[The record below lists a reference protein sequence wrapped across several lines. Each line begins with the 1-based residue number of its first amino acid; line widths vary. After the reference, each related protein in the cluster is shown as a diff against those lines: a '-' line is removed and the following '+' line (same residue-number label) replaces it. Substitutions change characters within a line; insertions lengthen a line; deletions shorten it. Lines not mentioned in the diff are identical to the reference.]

1 MVTLV
6 LSFFSNSVL
15 LLESLLVEPRSE
27 DGQGGRILDLLLP
40 PQGPVFVAKRVR
52 RQHDGKLQLNRLFKI
67 ARSHHKL
74 ERTNIAQLKL

>member
-1 MVTLV
+1 M
-6 LSFFSNSVL
+6 L

-27 DGQGGRILDLLLP
+27 DGQGGGILDLLLP

-74 ERTNIAQLKL
+74 ERTNIAQSNL